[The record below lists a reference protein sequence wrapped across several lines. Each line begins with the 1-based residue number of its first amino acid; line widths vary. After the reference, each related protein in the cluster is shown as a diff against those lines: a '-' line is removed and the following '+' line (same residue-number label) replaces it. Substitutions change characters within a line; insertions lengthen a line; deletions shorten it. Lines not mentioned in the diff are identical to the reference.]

1 MVSIG
6 GTMTPVGGAA
16 RNFLRRVRL
25 AGEPLHAEPDELALA
40 QACIEAG
47 YLRRVSSRLGLFAIT
62 VDGVAYLDRVAGA
75 H

>member
-1 MVSIG
+1 MASHGEIITPIG
-6 GTMTPVGGAA
+6 SAA

-25 AGEPLHAEPDELALA
+25 AGEPLHAEPDELALV

-62 VDGVAYLDRVAGA
+62 ADGAAYLDRVAGS